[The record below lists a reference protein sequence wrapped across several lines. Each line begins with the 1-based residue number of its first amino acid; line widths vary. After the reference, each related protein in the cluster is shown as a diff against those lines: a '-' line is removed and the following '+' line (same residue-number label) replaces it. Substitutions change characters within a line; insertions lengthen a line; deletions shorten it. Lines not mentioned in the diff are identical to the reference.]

1 MAIEEGTPFAF
12 CGRIIEAYYT
22 NPELDTIGVIWSD
35 GEKNCGRGLLIWL
48 FRTFPVYVWG
58 IPM

>member
-22 NPELDTIGVIWSD
+22 NPELDTVGVIWSD
-35 GEKNCGRGLLIWL
+35 GEKIVSIMLWL
-48 FRTFPVYVWG
+48 MRRTSSFKLF
-58 IPM
+58 